1 MSILLHFLNCLY
13 SEPTWLMLH
22 GLDNGTKQNLPYK
35 MIDNKIS
42 MFSIRHS
49 LNKTFGLKNTF
60 DYAHCFFNIA
70 GHMSRRNH
78 TIIINLDNMVCCP
91 NSFITCT

>member
-49 LNKTFGLKNTF
+49 LNKTFGLT
-60 DYAHCFFNIA
+60 
-70 GHMSRRNH
+70 
-78 TIIINLDNMVCCP
+78 
-91 NSFITCT
+91 